1 MIEFEAN
8 PTEVEKE
15 CQNILLRHNS
25 DLKTW
30 YHYYSRKVEAQKS
43 EESFSM
49 TLRQVWRFLRDCQVI
64 DQDATIAQFNRIYM
78 QGSKNHYTLLGT
90 GEVSKFNFMYGNG
103 NKKSGTQAAGG
114 GNSVLNND
122 SDDFSE
128 EEEDGDLGMENDE
141 IEPEDIHNAS
151 KVILQR
157 QFFEALV
164 RAAAVKYAN
173 NSELPSLSDK
183 VEYLFK
189 HKLAPL
195 ATKNKAKSSE
205 DDKNFKL
212 AETVFQ
218 QYETQLRTVFR
229 YFSKKN

>member
-1 MIEFEAN
+1 M
-8 PTEVEKE
+8 
-15 CQNILLRHNS
+15 
-25 DLKTW
+25 
-30 YHYYSRKVEAQKS
+30 
-43 EESFSM
+43 
-49 TLRQVWRFLRDCQVI
+49 
-64 DQDATIAQFNRIYM
+64 YM

-90 GEVSKFNFMYGNG
+90 DEVSKFNFMYGG
-103 NKKSGTQAAGG
+103 KTNKCVTQGGAGG
-114 GNSVLNND
+114 SILNND

-128 EEEDGDLGMENDE
+128 EEEDGDLGMGNED
-141 IEPEDIHNAS
+141 IEPEDIHNSS

-173 NSELPSLSDK
+173 NSDLPSLSDK

-195 ATKNKAKSSE
+195 ATKNKAKSPD

-212 AETVFQ
+212 AESVF
-218 QYETQLRTVFR
+218 
-229 YFSKKN
+229 